1 MEARERSGALITA
14 DFALEAGREVFA
26 VPGEIT
32 SALSSGTNGLIRLG
46 ATPLTAAGDV
56 LEALGIEAPETAA
69 LEVGEEA
76 TLVLEALAPAAASAD
91 DLVRDTGLE
100 AAVVATALAELELAG
115 AVTEA
120 EGLYR
125 GVMPQG

>member
-1 MEARERSGALITA
+1 MR
-14 DFALEAGREVFA
+14 
-26 VPGEIT
+26 
-32 SALSSGTNGLIRLG
+32 LIRLG

-56 LEALGIEAPETAA
+56 LEALGIEAPETAV

-76 TLVLEALAPAAASAD
+76 ALVLDALAPAAASAD
-91 DLVRDTGLE
+91 DLVRGTGLE

-125 GVMPQG
+125 GVVRQG